1 MEGPD
6 LNALIARDAPSIAK
20 LSAGDVRFAKVIQN
34 INNGLAQKSVDADA
48 TDLLRAMV
56 PLISGTGNFVI
67 GTISEQQGFDWVV
80 PPAEPIEKAA
90 PDKDQPP
97 DAPSLRRKPKQ
108 LPQ

>member
-1 MEGPD
+1 
-6 LNALIARDAPSIAK
+6 LNALIARDAPRIANI
-20 LSAGDVRFAKVIQN
+20 SAGDPRYAKVIQN

-48 TDLLRAMV
+48 TEVLRAMV

-80 PPAEPIEKAA
+80 PPVEPIEKSV
-90 PDKDQPP
+90 PDKDQTP